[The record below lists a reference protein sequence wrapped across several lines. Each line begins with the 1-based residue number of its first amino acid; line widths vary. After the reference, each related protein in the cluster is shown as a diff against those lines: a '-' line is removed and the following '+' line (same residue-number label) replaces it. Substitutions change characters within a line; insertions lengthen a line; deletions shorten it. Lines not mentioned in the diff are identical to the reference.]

1 MSVPN
6 DCTILGKEVE
16 IGEIDVELKR
26 LWEADEARTNASLMN
41 FAVYS
46 EDSSALS
53 KNSEMVREITRE
65 HACRAILVAVD
76 RDDPE
81 VGMRAWVTAHCN
93 LANGNKT
100 VCCEQLAFH
109 LAGRVSG
116 RFRNTIFANLQ
127 SDLPLI
133 FWWQGELTERFDD
146 RIYSLI
152 QRLVVDSA
160 DWANPLEQFQR
171 LKEPMLNENL
181 VVQDLS
187 WTRTYHI
194 RLGIAAMFDD
204 PHAQDVITGIQKVNI
219 VTSPD
224 CETSGIQLLSW
235 IVTQCGWLPAQE
247 LIETEAARGSYHF
260 ENTHGGVIE
269 AKVTAEED
277 SSPISLVEIIAGDV
291 RLSVTRPKG
300 DHLIHLRVEADGYV
314 SEQST
319 PADSMDSVGLMRDQ
333 LSRGGK
339 NSLFRK
345 VLPTFMELLSQK

>member
-6 DCTILGKEVE
+6 DCSILGKEVE

-46 EDSSALS
+46 EDSSALA

-76 RDDPE
+76 RDDSE
-81 VGMRAWVTAHCN
+81 VGMRAWITAHCN

-116 RFRNTIFANLQ
+116 RFRNTIFSHLQ

-133 FWWQGELTERFDD
+133 FWWQGELTDRLDD

-152 QRLVVDSA
+152 QRLVVDSGEWA
-160 DWANPLEQFQR
+160 DPLEQFQR
-171 LKEPMLNENL
+171 LSVPMLKDNL

-194 RLGIAAMFDD
+194 RLAIASMFDD
-204 PHAQDVITGIQKVNI
+204 VHAQAAIESIRKVNI

-224 CETSGIQLLSW
+224 CEISGIQLLAW
-235 IVTQCGWLPAQE
+235 ISTQCGWVKANE
-247 LIETEAARGSYHF
+247 LLETQGSRGSYSLEHA
-260 ENTHGGVIE
+260 HGGAIE
-269 AKVTAEED
+269 AKVTTEEG
-277 SSPISLVEIIAGDV
+277 SSPISLVEIIAGNV
-291 RLSVTRPKG
+291 SLSVTRPVG
-300 DHLIHLRVEADGYV
+300 DSLIHLSLDVGGHV

-319 PADSMDSVGLMRDQ
+319 PADSVDSVGLMRDQ

-345 VLPTFMELLSQK
+345 VLPVFMELLAQT